1 MLYSSACTDGE
12 AGLVS
17 EDWLDYV
24 GDIAEEDIRNK
35 AWLKPYASGV
45 EDKNTIHN
53 KAWLDVEA
61 SKYCTR

>member
-1 MLYSSACTDGE
+1 
-12 AGLVS
+12 VS